1 MTQQHTGDGSNIR
14 VTREKMQA
22 ERTSSMTKQSEGY
35 MLPVPEDILNKI
47 PENYRSSDEKL
58 RGYLVRAIKIGMLS
72 IEGGEFTLST
82 ERIEALLNTT
92 ADQMS
97 DKYGTFDSNFTTAL
111 DNLIKTK
118 LTGKESELAHR
129 LNSTF
134 GEDGQLKNRLDSIF
148 DDISNPEKAKS
159 VPNRVTAVMQEK
171 FDGIENEVTSALDLA
186 DDGSPLSLFLQR
198 QQNTISNLKSELDIQ
213 MKDIRTALNVDEILQ
228 QKDDEIKDLK
238 DKSTH
243 KGIYFENDAVEALKQ
258 IAAASKWNDEIT
270 HTGGDVV
277 EGSLVKAG
285 DILIRI
291 DNPGNLTIAI
301 EAKSGGIGMT
311 EISREAKRGREARTA
326 DAGIGVMTRKARGA
340 TQSMLS
346 NVNAG
351 KDTISVVDW
360 TAGEENDDLS
370 AWVSLEVAYVT
381 IRAKLIAEHLSA
393 TKTIDADAINKQ
405 VDQVITDLKGFS
417 DLKTKTTNAKS
428 SVQAIEDLVMSFE
441 DKIKKSLDA
450 LKDLTKV

>member
-198 QQNTISNLKSELDIQ
+198 
-213 MKDIRTALNVDEILQ
+213 
-228 QKDDEIKDLK
+228 
-238 DKSTH
+238 
-243 KGIYFENDAVEALKQ
+243 
-258 IAAASKWNDEIT
+258 
-270 HTGGDVV
+270 
-277 EGSLVKAG
+277 
-285 DILIRI
+285 
-291 DNPGNLTIAI
+291 
-301 EAKSGGIGMT
+301 
-311 EISREAKRGREARTA
+311 
-326 DAGIGVMTRKARGA
+326 
-340 TQSMLS
+340 
-346 NVNAG
+346 
-351 KDTISVVDW
+351 
-360 TAGEENDDLS
+360 
-370 AWVSLEVAYVT
+370 
-381 IRAKLIAEHLSA
+381 
-393 TKTIDADAINKQ
+393 
-405 VDQVITDLKGFS
+405 
-417 DLKTKTTNAKS
+417 
-428 SVQAIEDLVMSFE
+428 
-441 DKIKKSLDA
+441 
-450 LKDLTKV
+450 